1 MMKKLLLLLLL
12 PFVSLLTNCSRTLA
26 TSKDEGAANSSI
38 ENGAQFKEGHGLF
51 LSAVM
56 ARSIDLKT
64 AEVMEEAIAPS
75 FTASFQALQSGST
88 EATGWV
94 QEKQA
99 VLLKPGM
106 TVDLDYAGRSIK
118 ATVLRFKKSP
128 YVTLGDTEVTLQ
140 ASEPLSEGTAIRATF
155 NISAGDPV
163 SAIPRSALLTTVE
176 GTYAFVKNDTF
187 FVRTPIKI
195 GASNT
200 QYIAVTDGLYTGD
213 EVVTSGVMQLW
224 LAELQFLRGGKAC
237 TCD

>member
-1 MMKKLLLLLLL
+1 MKILIPILFV
-12 PFVSLLTNCSRTLA
+12 PFVSLLSNCSRTMA
-26 TSKDEGAANSSI
+26 IPTDEDDAASTVES
-38 ENGAQFKEGHGLF
+38 GAQFKEGHGLS

-75 FTASFQALQSGST
+75 FTASFQAMQSGST
-88 EATGWV
+88 EATGWIP
-94 QEKQA
+94 ENQA
-99 VLLKPGM
+99 ALLKLSM
-106 TVDLDYAGRSIK
+106 TVDLNYAGRSIK

-140 ASEPLSEGTAIRATF
+140 ASEPLREGTPIRASF
-155 NISAGDPV
+155 NIPAGDPV

-176 GTYAFVKNDTF
+176 GTYAYVKNDDF
-187 FVRTPIKI
+187 FVRTQIKI
-195 GASNT
+195 GAANA

-213 EVVTSGVMQLW
+213 QVVTSGVMPMW

>member
-1 MMKKLLLLLLL
+1 MKKLISILLVL
-12 PFVSLLTNCSRTLA
+12 FVSLLSNCSRTMA
-26 TSKDEGAANSSI
+26 VPTDETTSAVES
-38 ENGAQFKEGHGLF
+38 GAQFKEGHGLT
-51 LSAVM
+51 LSSLM
-56 ARSIDLKT
+56 ERSIDLKT
-64 AEVMEEAIAPS
+64 AEVTEAAIAPS
-75 FTASFQALQSGST
+75 FTAPFQALQSGST
-88 EATGWV
+88 EATSWV
-94 QEKQA
+94 PEKQA
-99 VLLKPGM
+99 ALLKPGM

-140 ASEPLSEGTAIRATF
+140 ASEPLDEGTPIQATF
-155 NISAGDPV
+155 SVPAGGPV

-176 GTYAFVKNDTF
+176 GTYAYVKNDAF

-195 GASNT
+195 GDSNT

-213 EVVTSGVMQLW
+213 EVVTTGVLQLW